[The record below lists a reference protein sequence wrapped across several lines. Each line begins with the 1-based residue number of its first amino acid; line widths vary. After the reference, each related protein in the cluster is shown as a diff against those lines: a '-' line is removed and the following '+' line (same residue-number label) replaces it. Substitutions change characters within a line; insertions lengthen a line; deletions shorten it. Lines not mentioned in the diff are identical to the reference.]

1 MGCHGAIHHR
11 QGGTHY
17 DAYFRDSTLELSKEI
32 QTYHDHV
39 HVAEW
44 AEHDGQF
51 VLICGS
57 EVVGFYDAYEKTLTE
72 GYTRFGMVPF
82 LVKKVLS
89 GDQQAQFVS
98 RLLPRVSSSL
108 PGEG

>member
-1 MGCHGAIHHR
+1 MSAEE
-11 QGGTHY
+11 
-17 DAYFRDSTLELSKEI
+17 LELSKEI
-32 QTYHDHV
+32 QTYHD

-57 EVVGFYDAYEKTLTE
+57 EVVGFYDAYEKALTE

-82 LVKKVLS
+82 LVKKILS
-89 GDQQAQFVS
+89 GGQQAQFVS
-98 RLLPRVSSSL
+98 RLFAPRIVQPP
-108 PGEG
+108 PGRG